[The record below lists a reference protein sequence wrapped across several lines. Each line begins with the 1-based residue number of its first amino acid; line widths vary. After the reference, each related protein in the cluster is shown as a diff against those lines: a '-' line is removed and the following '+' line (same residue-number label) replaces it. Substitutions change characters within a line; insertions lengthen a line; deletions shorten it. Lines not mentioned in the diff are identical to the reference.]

1 MFPIDACVI
10 SSEPTPGGFLREYTP
25 PSLERPSGLIQT
37 PLGYA
42 LRLNVAW
49 LPQLVQNMTYLLI
62 DRYPCLQTNY
72 QFDSAGFWS
81 EYWPAAFRRRI
92 STERRHTSIDSNV
105 LLLSSARPHEVLQA
119 CTDESSRYDHCH
131 VLPHR
136 RIGSGSHRINYPL
149 RRALHSRSPRN
160 TSTCPSQ

>member
-1 MFPIDACVI
+1 MRD

-72 QFDSAGFWS
+72 QFDAAGFWS

-92 STERRHTSIDSNV
+92 STERRHISIDSIV
-105 LLLSSARPHEVLQA
+105 PLLSSAHSNEILQA
-119 CTDESSRYDHCH
+119 RSDESSRYHHCH
-131 VLPHR
+131 VLSR
-136 RIGSGSHRINYPL
+136 RRLGSGSHRINHPL
-149 RRALHSRSPRN
+149 RRALRSRSP
-160 TSTCPSQ
+160 